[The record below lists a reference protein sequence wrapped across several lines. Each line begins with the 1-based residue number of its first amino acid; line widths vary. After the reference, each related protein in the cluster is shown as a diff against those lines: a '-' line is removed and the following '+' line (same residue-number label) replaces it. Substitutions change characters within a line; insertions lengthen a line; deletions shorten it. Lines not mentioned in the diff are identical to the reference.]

1 MQTSAI
7 FNRRVKVAP
16 VLKSIIEKLAQIK
29 DINLKSYSDI
39 KLYDISHSLI
49 SKARNGIPVE
59 ELIVEAYALVNE
71 VIYRLLRLETFDVQF
86 MAAIALHEGK
96 LIEMQTGEG
105 KTLAAVFSAYLNALS
120 GKGVHILTVNDYLAR
135 RDEAWMGGIYRYL
148 GLSVGFVQEG
158 MPKHERFKAYNC
170 DITYVTA
177 KEAGFDFLRDSLA
190 YDNKVQV
197 HRPFH
202 YVIVDEADSIM
213 IDEARIPLVIAAKTN
228 EDKDSFGNILKVV
241 NALVPKV
248 DYNADELS
256 RNIYLTN
263 RGIKKIEEFMNCS
276 NLYDEINADLLSK
289 IHNALHAV
297 VLLKRDVDYI
307 VNDNKIELVD
317 EFTGRVAE
325 NRHWPDGLQAAV
337 EAKEGLALDSKGQIL
352 SSITMQNFIHLYP
365 KISGMTG
372 TAKSSSDEFMDFY
385 GLDTVV
391 IPTNKPCI
399 RVDHPDVIFASK
411 EAKYKALLVE
421 IKAAYNLG
429 RPVLIGTCSIIESER
444 IAFMLNNAGIT
455 CQVLNAKIDELEAQI
470 IANAGMLSTVTV
482 STNMA
487 GRGTDIKLGGE
498 NGLEKDKILA
508 LGGLYVIGTN
518 LHESIRIDNQL
529 RGRAGRQGD
538 PGSTRFFISLEDDLL
553 VKFGIEKIIRPD
565 KRTTYKRTA
574 DQDAPLSKPGIEK
587 GVLHAQRIIEG
598 QNYDIRKTLWKY
610 SNIIEMQRQIVY
622 KRRTDVLTGN
632 ISDNYI
638 QIKEPALYKHLI
650 SKIGQDNLQK
660 LERDLTLY
668 YIDQCWANYL
678 EHVSYIRDG
687 IHLVIVAGQNPLEEY
702 LFEVSRSFKE
712 LEISIESSIINAL
725 KNIKITENGIDTGIK
740 DMKGPSA
747 TWTYLVN
754 DNPFEDDLGLMLAS
768 TRNIGFSAFAASVP
782 WISSV
787 LLISLI
793 YQRFIKRGHHID

>member
-1 MQTSAI
+1 MQASTI
-7 FNRRVKVAP
+7 LKRRVKVSP
-16 VLKSIIEKLAQIK
+16 VFKSILEKLTQIK
-29 DINLKSYSDI
+29 ELNFKSNSDME
-39 KLYDISHSLI
+39 LCDISHSLI
-49 SKARNGIPVE
+49 SRDKNGIPSE

-71 VIYRLLRLETFDVQF
+71 VIYRLLGLETFDVQF
-86 MAAIALHEGK
+86 IAAIALHEGK

-105 KTLAAVFSAYLNALS
+105 KTLAAVFPAYLNALS

-135 RDEAWMGGIYRYL
+135 RDAAWMGDIYRYL

-158 MPKHERFKAYNC
+158 MPRHERFKAYNC

-190 YDNKVQV
+190 YDSKVQV

-202 YVIVDEADSIM
+202 YAIIDEADSIM
-213 IDEARIPLVIAAKTN
+213 IDEAKIPLVIAAKTN
-228 EDKDSFGNILKVV
+228 EEKDSFGNIIKVV
-241 NALVPKV
+241 NALDPKI
-248 DYNADELS
+248 DYNTDESS

-263 RGIKKIEEFMNCS
+263 IGIKKIEEFMDCS
-276 NLYDEINADLLSK
+276 NLYDEINMDLLSK
-289 IHNALHAV
+289 IHNALHAS

-307 VNDNKIELVD
+307 VNDNIIELVD

-337 EAKEGLALDSKGQIL
+337 EAKEGLSPESKGRIL

-372 TAKSSSDEFMDFY
+372 TAISSSDEFMDFY
-385 GLDTVV
+385 GLDTMV

-399 RVDHPDVIFASK
+399 RIDHPDIVFAGK
-411 EAKYKALLVE
+411 EAKYKALLDE
-421 IKAAYNLG
+421 IKVAHNLG
-429 RPVLIGTCSIIESER
+429 RPVLIGTCSIVESER
-444 IAFMLNNAGIT
+444 IALMLNNASIT
-455 CQVLNAKIDELEAQI
+455 CQVLNAKNDELEAQI
-470 IANAGMLSTVTV
+470 IANAGMLFAVTV

-498 NGLEKDKILA
+498 NGLERDRILA
-508 LGGLYVIGTN
+508 LGGLFVIGTN
-518 LHESIRIDNQL
+518 RHESVRIDNQL

-565 KRTTYKRTA
+565 KRAA
-574 DQDAPLSKPGIEK
+574 DQDVPLIRPGIKK

-610 SNIIEMQRQIVY
+610 SNIIEIQRQIIY
-622 KRRTDVLTGN
+622 KRRMEVLSGN
-632 ISDNYI
+632 VSDYHI
-638 QIKEPALYKHLI
+638 QINEPALFKYLESAI
-650 SKIGQDNLQK
+650 DQDNLQK
-660 LERDLTLY
+660 LIRDLTLY
-668 YIDQCWANYL
+668 HIDQCWADYL

-702 LFEVSRSFKE
+702 IFEVSRSFKE

-725 KNIKITENGIDTGIK
+725 KKIKITEDGIDTGIK
-740 DMKGPSA
+740 DLKGPSA

-782 WISSV
+782 WISPV
-787 LLISLI
+787 LLLSLI
-793 YQRFIKRGHHID
+793 FQRFIRRGHHID